1 MKESYS
7 TITRPQTTLNQPHYV
22 TTLSDSQKQSLLI
35 ALMIPSIMT
44 VLNQS
49 MFGVALPTIRDAFGI
64 QADITAWLV
73 IVYTLPIMIFPPLY
87 GRFGDEFGKQ
97 RLLLVGSAIFMVGT
111 ILTLIAPNLGL
122 IMAGRIIQGFGA
134 ASVIPLSIA
143 IISQYFPASKRG
155 KALGTWNSIAPAIH
169 MVGPILGG
177 FLIDYLNWRLIFGP
191 VLLVT
196 VIVLWVVRTY
206 IPPRQGEVQPYFFQ
220 TFDFGGL
227 VLLTATIIAVI
238 FYVSS
243 KSLTG
248 VAALHDWRFLGLA
261 LVFLGGLII
270 WEKRQKAPFIALDIL
285 ANQIF
290 RRASLCAASRMFAM
304 SGIGFLLPLYLADIH
319 KLSALSIGVTLTLI
333 AGSLLLTL
341 RIGGQL
347 ADRWSSRWPVT
358 VGMVVQVI
366 AMVSFAIWPAATPIW
381 AIRGSVILH
390 GLGAGLS
397 LAALHRASMEGIPE
411 EQTGTAAGLYTL
423 IRFGGTVSG
432 PVVGGVVLQQGL
444 DHLLL
449 PIDAYQIV
457 FWLIA
462 GVVGVGVLLGWRL
475 QE

>member
-1 MKESYS
+1 MKESHA
-7 TITRPQTTLNQPHYV
+7 ITQPQPKLNQSHQAM
-22 TTLSDSQKQSLLI
+22 TLSVSQKQNLLI

-64 QADITAWLV
+64 QADTTAWLV

-87 GRFGDEFGKQ
+87 GRFGDGLGKQ
-97 RLLLVGSAIFMVGT
+97 RLLLAGSAIFMVGT
-111 ILTLIAPNLGL
+111 IMTLAAPNLAL
-122 IMAGRIIQGFGA
+122 IMAGRLIQGFGA

-143 IISQYFPASKRG
+143 IISQYFPANNRG
-155 KALGTWNSIAPAIH
+155 KALGTWNQIAPVMH

-191 VLLVT
+191 VLIVT
-196 VIVLWVVRTY
+196 IVVLWVVRTY
-206 IPPRQGEVQPYFFQ
+206 IPPRQGKVQPHFFQ

-227 VLLTATIIAVI
+227 ILLTAAITTLI

-248 VAALHDWRFLGLA
+248 VAVLQDWRLLGLT
-261 LVFLGGLII
+261 LVFFAGLII
-270 WEKRQKAPFIALDIL
+270 WEKRHKTPFIALNIL
-285 ANQIF
+285 VHGTF

-319 KLSALSIGVTLTLI
+319 KLSAISIGVTLTLI

-358 VGMVVQVI
+358 VGMVVQAL
-366 AMVSFAIWPAATPIW
+366 AMVSFAVWPETTPIW

-397 LAALHRASMEGIPE
+397 LAALHRASMGEIPE

-444 DHLLL
+444 DQLLL
-449 PIDAYQIV
+449 PIDAYQVV
-457 FWLIA
+457 FWLLA
-462 GVVGVGVLLGWRL
+462 GVVGIGVLLGWGLR
-475 QE
+475 E